1 MLLMERY
8 IARTENR
15 KQVERDK
22 KTVEA
27 VKPTIQEDELF
38 LPAKHDET
46 TVRLVIQKLKFT
58 FLSDKANMESLSK
71 IR

>member
-27 VKPTIQEDELF
+27 VKPTI
-38 LPAKHDET
+38 
-46 TVRLVIQKLKFT
+46 
-58 FLSDKANMESLSK
+58 
-71 IR
+71 